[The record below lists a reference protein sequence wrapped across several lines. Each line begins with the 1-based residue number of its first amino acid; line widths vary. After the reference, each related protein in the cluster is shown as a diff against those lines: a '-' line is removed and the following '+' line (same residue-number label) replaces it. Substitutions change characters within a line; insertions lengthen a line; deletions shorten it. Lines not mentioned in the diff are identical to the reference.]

1 MPAPPKSPALR
12 ERYDARQRDVIDAC
26 ARVFAERG
34 YDGTSVDDLVA
45 ATGLARGGLY
55 HYIGSKSQ
63 LLTRILEDLMAP
75 LLERAAAIAEGPDA
89 PATAEER
96 LRELTR
102 VWMRR
107 VESHRHHVQVFH
119 RERRTLEREAGWDAA
134 RGDRDRFERLVTG
147 VLRQG
152 ADAGEFVV
160 PDPALAALGLLGM
173 VNHTALWFTPGGR
186 LSADEVAD
194 GFVDL
199 LLDGIRR
206 D

>member
-89 PATAEER
+89 PRTAEER

-119 RERRTLEREAGWDAA
+119 RERRTLEREPGWDAV
-134 RGDRDRFERLVTG
+134 RGDRDRFERLLTG
-147 VLRQG
+147 VLQQG

-199 LLDGIRR
+199 LLDGIRQA
-206 D
+206 

>member
-134 RGDRDRFERLVTG
+134 RGDRDHFERLLTG

-152 ADAGEFVV
+152 SDAGEFVV

>member
-12 ERYDARQRDVIDAC
+12 ERYDARQREIIETC

-34 YDGTSVDDLVA
+34 YDGTSVDDLVQ

-55 HYIGSKSQ
+55 HYIGSKGQ
-63 LLTRILEDLMAP
+63 VLTRILEDLMAP
-75 LLERAAAIAEGPDA
+75 LLEAAAAIVDGPDA

-96 LRELTR
+96 LRALTR

-119 RERRTLEREAGWDAA
+119 QERHTLQREPAWDAV
-134 RGDRDRFERLVTG
+134 RGDRVAFERLLTR
-147 VLRQG
+147 VLQDG
-152 ADAGEFVV
+152 AASGEFAV

-186 LSADEVAD
+186 LTADEVAD

-199 LLDGIRR
+199 LLSGLRPR
-206 D
+206 

>member
-12 ERYDARQRDVIDAC
+12 ERYDARQREVIETC

-34 YDGTSVDDLVA
+34 YDGTSVDDLVR

-75 LLERAAAIAEGPDA
+75 LLDAAARIVDGPDA
-89 PATAEER
+89 PVTAEAR

-107 VESHRHHVQVFH
+107 VESHRHHVQVFQQERH
-119 RERRTLEREAGWDAA
+119 TLAREDGWQAV
-134 RGDRDRFERLVTG
+134 RGDREAFERLLTG

-152 ADAGEFVV
+152 AESGEFAV

-173 VNHTALWFTPGGR
+173 VNHTALWFAPGGR

-199 LLDGIRR
+199 LLAGLRPR
-206 D
+206 

>member
-134 RGDRDRFERLVTG
+134 RGDRDRFERLLTG